1 MAKLTDA
8 ERQALRQL
16 ADQGRDA
23 QPLSANERFVA
34 PTPEARARYIRFA
47 TEASRFYRGE
57 QPVRF
62 GGDYWRL

>member
-1 MAKLTDA
+1 MARLTEA
-8 ERQALRQL
+8 EREALRQL
-16 ADQGRDA
+16 ADKDCDA
-23 QPLSANERFVA
+23 QSLSANERFVA

-62 GGDYWRL
+62 GGDCWRL